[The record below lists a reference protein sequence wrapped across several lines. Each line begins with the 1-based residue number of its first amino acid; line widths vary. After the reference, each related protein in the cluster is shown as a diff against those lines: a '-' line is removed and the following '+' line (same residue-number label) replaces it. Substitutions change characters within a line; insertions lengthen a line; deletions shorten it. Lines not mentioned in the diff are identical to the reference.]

1 MTVPKSQLAASKKH
15 DSTHFKY
22 QSVKLKITEY
32 ERLKK
37 AVDISGTPMNA
48 FLRSAIMQKVSETLP
63 EEAES
68 EEPTE

>member
-48 FLRSAIMQKVSETLP
+48 FLRSAIMHKVSETLP